1 MGEALKILNGQE
13 DKCRTTYLT
22 NKPIPNCYV
31 CSEKREIGVKLD
43 IEKVTLKT
51 LEDKILKGSLMMV
64 APDAEIDGKGVVIIN
79 SEDDDPAEKEAIGK
93 KTLKD
98 MGLADGSILSCDD
111 FLQDYNVKVIL
122 YHSTDL
128 KDGVEFELGGDL
140 SKLEAPKPE
149 EEENGHKNGKN
160 GAETNGSIKNG
171 EESNG
176 DRKRKTEGDE
186 EIPSKKTKVDE
197 DDDIVCIIEDSPNPV
212 KKAKIATE
220 PSKDDDGVVCL
231 E

>member
-1 MGEALKILNGQE
+1 
-13 DKCRTTYLT
+13 
-22 NKPIPNCYV
+22 
-31 CSEKREIGVKLD
+31 
-43 IEKVTLKT
+43 
-51 LEDKILKGSLMMV
+51 MV

-79 SEDDDPAEKEAIGK
+79 SEEETEKSVGE

-128 KDGVEFELGGDL
+128 KDGVEFELVGDL

-186 EIPSKKTKVDE
+186 EIPSKKTKVDDE
-197 DDDIVCIIEDSPNPV
+197 DDDIVCIVEDSPNPV
-212 KKAKIATE
+212 KKAKIAT
-220 PSKDDDGVVCL
+220 
-231 E
+231 